1 MQASHFGSCGG
12 LRERVTLPCVD
23 TPLRFHVT
31 PELDRPW
38 LLLAFEGWNDAGEAG
53 TTALRFISDSIR
65 SVPLADVDP
74 DAFYDFTVRRPSIR
88 IDEDGERNVDWPST
102 EFRYGTL
109 VDGREIVIGIGVEPH
124 FRWRSYCDAI
134 VDLALDMGVQQ
145 VALVGGYL
153 ADVVYSQP
161 VALTGLSTDPSDLER
176 LGVSSSRY
184 EGPVGIVGVLDDRLR
199 REGLS
204 VASLWAGLPHY
215 IDASPN
221 PRGALAL
228 VHTLG
233 ELLEIDIDATRL
245 RLESAE
251 FEERISKVVAADTE
265 LADYVRRLKKREFAQ

>member
-1 MQASHFGSCGG
+1 M
-12 LRERVTLPCVD
+12 D

-53 TTALRFISDSIR
+53 TKALRFLSDALR
-65 SVPLADVDP
+65 AVPLAEIDP
-74 DAFYDFTVRRPSIR
+74 DEFYDFTVRRPSIR
-88 IDEDGERNVDWPST
+88 VDDDGDRSVEWPAT
-102 EFRYGTL
+102 EFRYGAL
-109 VDGREIVIGIGVEPH
+109 PDGREIVIGVGVEPH
-124 FRWRSYCDAI
+124 FRWRRYCDAI

-161 VALTGLSTDPSDLER
+161 VALTGLSTDPADLES
-176 LGVSSSRY
+176 LGVDDSSY
-184 EGPVGIVGVLDDRLR
+184 EGPIGIVGVLDDRLR

-228 VHTLG
+228 VNTLG
-233 ELLEIDIDATRL
+233 SLLGLEVEDAPL
-245 RLESAE
+245 RIEAAE
-251 FEERISKVVAADTE
+251 FEERISRVVAADAE